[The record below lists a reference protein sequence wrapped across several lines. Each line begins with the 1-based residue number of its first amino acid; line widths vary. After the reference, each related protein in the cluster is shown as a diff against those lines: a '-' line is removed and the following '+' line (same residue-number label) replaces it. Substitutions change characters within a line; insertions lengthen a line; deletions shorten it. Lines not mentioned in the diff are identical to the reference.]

1 MEYTSP
7 LSIGTAFECS
17 IDVGIFIE
25 TMVDEVEKL
34 AVNKEEDFIPPIVY
48 SGMGRV
54 FNVNYNFMIECLAK
68 TQSEPRIK
76 DDFLMD
82 ERMSEVSVNNA
93 LFLVVGVLENY
104 YGVVRANSQK
114 IDLTKYKTSRTIE
127 IKPRFY
133 NVVLYKNGE
142 NVKRFSAVPFSES
155 VVKKFIS
162 PEKFKMLE
170 AVTKIVKIEQVAF
183 GHGRYNDYVAAN
195 KIVPE
200 YVAY

>member
-1 MEYTSP
+1 MEYSGP
-7 LSIGTAFECS
+7 LSIGTALECS

-34 AVNKEEDFIPPIVY
+34 AMNKEEDFIPPIVY
-48 SGMGRV
+48 SAQGRV

-68 TQSEPRIK
+68 TQNESRIK

-82 ERMSEVSVNNA
+82 ERMSEVSVINA
-93 LFLVVGVLENY
+93 LFLVVAILENY

-114 IDLTKYKTSRTIE
+114 IDLAKYKSNKTIE

-142 NVKRFSAVPFSES
+142 NIRRFSATPFSES

-162 PEKFKMLE
+162 PEKFELLE
-170 AVTKIVKIEQVAF
+170 AITKIEKIEQVAF
-183 GHGRYNDYVAAN
+183 GQGRYNDYVAVN